1 METRIEKELTQ
12 CAVWGS
18 FMVLYGSFFGIWD
31 LPYLKVES
39 LEFKVKGDC
48 K

>member
-1 METRIEKELTQ
+1 METTIEKELAQ

-18 FMVLYGSFFGIWD
+18 FVVLYGSFYGIRD
-31 LPYLKVES
+31 LPYLKAES